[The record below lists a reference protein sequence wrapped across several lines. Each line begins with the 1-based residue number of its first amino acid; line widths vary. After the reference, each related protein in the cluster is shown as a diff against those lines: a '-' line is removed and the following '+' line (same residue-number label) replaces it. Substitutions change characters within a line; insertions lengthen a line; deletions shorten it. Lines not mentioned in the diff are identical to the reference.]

1 MSQEIVIEYCS
12 FESLK
17 IEPNS
22 GRKEYNIASVGKRRH
37 SDLTCPSRIR
47 VTLTLSRVYQDSTY
61 ICLWHLEDYGKPKM
75 NGALKK

>member
-47 VTLTLSRVYQDSTY
+47 VTLYPKPGLPRLNLYLLMAFRR
-61 ICLWHLEDYGKPKM
+61 LWK
-75 NGALKK
+75 A